1 MKFLVLVL
9 RNMVRSKRR
18 TFFTVGSILVALFL
32 FATLR
37 TVVTAFNSAVEVAD
51 DTRLVVRRSTSLV
64 FPMPL
69 SYRDRIAQV
78 EGVSGVTYAN
88 WFGGEYQEP
97 QNFFAKFAVDADT
110 YFEIHPEYLMPPDQ
124 LAAFKGERTAC
135 IVGSGLAQKFGFKI
149 GDTIPILGTI
159 FPHPDG
165 GEWRFVV
172 RGIYEPETAGV
183 DPNTMFFRWDYLN
196 ETIGDAGMVGFYV
209 VKLDDPSRTV
219 SVIGTI
225 DEKFANSSYETKTET
240 EAAFQAG
247 FVSMMGNIGFL
258 VTVIGSAVVFAIVL
272 VTFNTMM
279 MAARERTRELA
290 TMKALGFTDA
300 TILGLIMAEATLLSL
315 AGGVL
320 GLLLAVGVS
329 PVIGAQLSG
338 FVPSFVVK
346 PSTVGWGLLLSLGM
360 GLFSGLVPAIQASR
374 LSIAGALRQHA

>member
-1 MKFLVLVL
+1 
-9 RNMVRSKRR
+9 
-18 TFFTVGSILVALFL
+18 
-32 FATLR
+32 
-37 TVVTAFNSAVEVAD
+37 
-51 DTRLVVRRSTSLV
+51 
-64 FPMPL
+64 
-69 SYRDRIAQV
+69 
-78 EGVSGVTYAN
+78 
-88 WFGGEYQEP
+88 
-97 QNFFAKFAVDADT
+97 
-110 YFEIHPEYLMPPDQ
+110 
-124 LAAFKGERTAC
+124 
-135 IVGSGLAQKFGFKI
+135 
-149 GDTIPILGTI
+149 
-159 FPHPDG
+159 
-165 GEWRFVV
+165 
-172 RGIYEPETAGV
+172 
-183 DPNTMFFRWDYLN
+183 
-196 ETIGDAGMVGFYV
+196 
-209 VKLDDPSRTV
+209 V

-329 PVIGAQLSG
+329 PVIGAQLGG